1 MSDEEISR
9 DPETRGPEAKSSTD
23 SSCSPEDSLVLF
35 SQQLD
40 SALGKNKKELF
51 AEIDVTICLKNV
63 DRFSR
68 FLS

>member
-9 DPETRGPEAKSSTD
+9 DPETRGRQARSNTD
-23 SSCSPEDSLVLF
+23 SLCSPEDALVLF

-51 AEIDVTICLKNV
+51 RID
-63 DRFSR
+63 
-68 FLS
+68 